1 MKKTILIV
9 CLLMMAGIAGAQE
22 IKDTAAYIKS
32 LGEKDYFLLDG
43 KQVYGIRYDII
54 YKSRIP
60 NQGLIISEI
69 NGNMSEPKLIVAFP
83 ANMSS
88 SKPEPGTYNV
98 MSGKKLGIK
107 KGSGIAKIDIKP
119 GLISNDNGGKI
130 QVLYYNELFWFIGDD
145 ISITDEKTKEA
156 HKLRFKISMFIQ

>member
-1 MKKTILIV
+1 MKKTLLLF
-9 CLLMMAGIAGAQE
+9 CLLLTVGIAGAQE
-22 IKDTAAYIKS
+22 ITDTSAYINS

-43 KQVYGIRYDII
+43 KQVYGIRYDIV
-54 YKSRIP
+54 YKSRVP

-88 SKPEPGTYNV
+88 SRPTQGIYTV
-98 MSGKKLGIK
+98 MSGKKLPIK

-119 GLISNDNGGKI
+119 GLLSDDNGGQIK
-130 QVLYYNELFWFIGDD
+130 VLYYNELFWFIGED
-145 ISITDEKTKEA
+145 ISITDEKTKET
-156 HKLRFKISMFIQ
+156 HKLKFKVSMFIQ